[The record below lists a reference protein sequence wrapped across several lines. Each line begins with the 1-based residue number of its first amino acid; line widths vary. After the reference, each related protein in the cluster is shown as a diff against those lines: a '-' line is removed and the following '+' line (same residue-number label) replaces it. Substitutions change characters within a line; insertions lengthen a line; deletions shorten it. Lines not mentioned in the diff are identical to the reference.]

1 MAVEIQLP
9 DLPEIAIGGGPRP
22 PGRARQP
29 WHLRLRDGLSSY
41 LPLLLMGTLALAT
54 WWLVKNTPG
63 ALPDR
68 QTPPDTGLPDYTMR
82 SFVLQRYAP
91 DGRQTARLEGQ
102 ELRHYTGDNRIEID
116 ALRLQAF
123 LPDGRVIEATARR
136 AVSNDG
142 ATELQLQG
150 GAEVTGVDSGGRP
163 VEIRSEFLH
172 AFIETEIVRTHLPV
186 TVKQGASQ
194 WRAGGLVY
202 DGRARRLDFNGPVR
216 AWLAVTP

>member
-9 DLPEIAIGGGPRP
+9 DLPEIALGAGPRP

-41 LPLLLMGTLALAT
+41 LPLLLMGTLAMAT

-63 ALPDR
+63 ALPER
-68 QTPPDTGLPDYTMR
+68 QTKADPGLPDYTMR

-102 ELRHYTGDNRIEID
+102 ALRHYTGDNRIEID

-136 AVSNDG
+136 AVSNDD

-150 GAEVTGVDSGGRP
+150 GAEVTGTDSGGRP

-172 AFIETEIVRTHLPV
+172 AFIETEIVRTDLPV
-186 TVKQGASQ
+186 TVKQGASH

-202 DGRARRLDFNGPVR
+202 DGRVRRLDFAGPVR
-216 AWLAVTP
+216 ASLAVTP